1 VKKSEWNLDSD
12 LMVTSISTEKSE
24 NRVSIWHSKK
34 PFLQQYILKG
44 LAGEGYA
51 DFQWI
56 KPGEIL
62 LCA

>member
-1 VKKSEWNLDSD
+1 
-12 LMVTSISTEKSE
+12 MVTSISTEKSE

-44 LAGEGYA
+44 LAGEGYS